1 MWIVLVK
8 KMLTFAMSKNEK
20 MGCKLSEN
28 LEKYQHFSI
37 VVICCRMWVL
47 KRQGEKHAFKKY

>member
-1 MWIVLVK
+1 
-8 KMLTFAMSKNEK
+8 MLTFSMSKNEK